1 MTLWELFKYYLYVGS
16 TAFGGPLAIINTIR
30 TDLVEKRGWLE
41 KEEFEHYFG
50 YAQIAP
56 GPMAFQVGVYNGFF
70 KFGIPGAALCGF
82 ALVLPSYLLVLAFSI
97 FYQKYNDISYVQFAL
112 YGISPAI
119 IAIILHSGIKLSK
132 NVLKKDYFLFF
143 IFFASIALTIFLKV
157 AILYLIISSGIIAL
171 IYYSIKNNKSEK
183 LNLLPLFIASPFA
196 FIERFM
202 DEVTQSMGSKLLDLA
217 LVFLKTGSLTYGSG
231 FVIIG
236 VLQQD
241 VVNNYHW
248 LNQADFLAGISFGN
262 ITPGPVVITSTFI
275 GYLTAGLTGSLVS
288 TFCIFFPTFCFVLI
302 LAHSIGKFKN
312 NFYLKSFIKG
322 ANAAAIGAILSTA
335 YNLSG
340 SSMIDIPTWIIFAI
354 SLLIL
359 FRVKVNTL
367 YLIVAAAACGIAIR
381 MMI

>member
-30 TDLVEKRGWLE
+30 VDLVEKRGWLE

-70 KFGIPGAALCGF
+70 KFGVAGAALCGF
-82 ALVLPSYLLVLAFSI
+82 ALVLPSYILVLLFSI
-97 FYQKYNDISYVQFAL
+97 FYQKYNDISYIQYAL
-112 YGISPAI
+112 YGVSPAI

-132 NVLKKDYFLFF
+132 NVLKKDYFLFVV
-143 IFFASIALTIFLKV
+143 FFLSIALTIFFKV
-157 AILYLIISSGIIAL
+157 GILYLIISSALIAV
-171 IYYSIKNNKSEK
+171 IYYSIRDKKTDK
-183 LNLLPLFIASPFA
+183 LNFLPLLIASPFA
-196 FIERFM
+196 FIGQ
-202 DEVTQSMGSKLLDLA
+202 VTQTMGSKLLDLA

-241 VVNNYHW
+241 VVVNYHW
-248 LNQADFLAGISFGN
+248 LSQADFLAGISFGN
-262 ITPGPVVITSTFI
+262 ITPGPVVITATFI
-275 GYLTAGLTGSLVS
+275 GYLTAGFWGSVVG

-302 LAHSIGKFKN
+302 LAHSISKFKD

-335 YNLSG
+335 YNLSW
-340 SSMIDIPTWIIFAI
+340 SSLIDIPTIIIF
-354 SLLIL
+354 LVTLIVL

-367 YLIVAAAACGIAIR
+367 YLIIAAAVCGIAVR
-381 MMI
+381 MMV

>member
-30 TDLVEKRGWLE
+30 TDLVEKRKWIE

-56 GPMAFQVGVYNGFF
+56 GPLAFQVGVYNGFF
-70 KFGIPGAALCGF
+70 KYGIAGAALCGF
-82 ALVLPSYLLVLAFSI
+82 GLVLPSYILVLIFSI
-97 FYQKYNDISYVQFAL
+97 VYQKYNDISYLQNAL
-112 YGISPAI
+112 YGVSPAI

-132 NVLKKDYFLFF
+132 NVLKKDYFLFVV
-143 IFFASIALTIFLKV
+143 FFASIALTIFLKV
-157 AILYLIISSGIIAL
+157 PILYLIVSSGVLAL
-171 IYYSIKNNKSEK
+171 IYYSIAEKKSSK
-183 LNLLPLFIASPFA
+183 ANFLPLIFASPLA
-196 FIERFM
+196 FIQET
-202 DEVTQSMGSKLLDLA
+202 TQTLGSKLLDLA

-248 LNQADFLAGISFGN
+248 LNQTDFLAGISFGN

-275 GYLTAGLTGSLVS
+275 GYLTAGFWGSIVS

-302 LAHSIGKFKN
+302 LAHSIAKFKN

-340 SSMIDIPTWIIFAI
+340 SSLIDIPTIVIFAV
-354 SLLIL
+354 SLIIL
-359 FRVKVNTL
+359 FRFKVNTL
-367 YLIVAAAACGIAIR
+367 YLIIAAAACGILVR
-381 MMI
+381 MIL

>member
-30 TDLVEKRGWLE
+30 VDLVEKRGWLE
-41 KEEFEHYFG
+41 KEEFEYYFG

-56 GPMAFQVGVYNGFF
+56 GPLAFQVGVYNGFF
-70 KFGIPGAALCGF
+70 KFGIIGAALCGF
-82 ALVLPSYLLVLAFSI
+82 GLVLPSYILVLVFSI
-97 FYQKYNDISYVQFAL
+97 FYQKYNDISYIQYAL
-112 YGISPAI
+112 YGVSPAI

-132 NVLKKDYFLFF
+132 NVLKKDIFLFVV
-143 IFFASIALTIFLKV
+143 FFLSIALTIFLKV
-157 AILYLIISSGIIAL
+157 PILYLIVSSGIFAL
-171 IYYSIKNNKSEK
+171 FYYSITTKQTEK
-183 LNLLPLFIASPFA
+183 LNFLPLLIASPFA
-196 FIERFM
+196 FIAQT
-202 DEVTQSMGSKLLDLA
+202 TQTLGSKLLDLA

-241 VVNNYHW
+241 VVVNYHW
-248 LNQADFLAGISFGN
+248 LSQADFLAGISFGN

-275 GYLTAGLTGSLVS
+275 GYLTAGMWGSVVS

-302 LAHSIGKFKN
+302 LAHSIGKFKD

-335 YNLSG
+335 YNLSW
-340 SSMIDIPTWIIFAI
+340 SSLIDIPTIIIFI
-354 SLLIL
+354 VTLIIL

-367 YLIVAAAACGIAIR
+367 YLIIAAAAVGIIVR
-381 MMI
+381 MII

>member
-16 TAFGGPLAIINTIR
+16 TTFGGPLAIMNTIR
-30 TDLVEKRGWLE
+30 VDLVEKRGWLK

-82 ALVLPSYLLVLAFSI
+82 ALVLPSYILVLVFSI
-97 FYQKYNDISYVQFAL
+97 FYQKYQDLSYIQNAL
-112 YGISPAI
+112 YGVSPVI

-132 NVLKKDYFLFF
+132 NVLKQDYFLYV
-143 IFFASIALTIFLKV
+143 IFFASIALTIFFKV
-157 AILYLIISSGIIAL
+157 PILYLIMSSALTAL
-171 IYYSIKNNKSEK
+171 IYYSIVNNKSSK
-183 LNLLPLFIASPFA
+183 LKFLPLLLTTPFA
-196 FIERFM
+196 FFSQ
-202 DEVTQSMGSKLLDLA
+202 VTESVNNKLIDLA

-236 VLQQD
+236 VLQQE

-248 LNQADFLAGISFGN
+248 LTESEFLAGISFGN

-275 GYLTAGLTGSLVS
+275 GYITAGIPGSLVA
-288 TFCIFFPTFCFVLI
+288 TLCIFLPTFCFVVI
-302 LAHSIGKFKN
+302 LAHGIARFKD
-312 NFYLKSFIKG
+312 NFYLKAFIKG

-335 YNLSG
+335 YMLSR
-340 SSMIDIPTWIIFAI
+340 SSIIDIPTIVLFLAAI
-354 SLLIL
+354 LIL
-359 FRVKVNTL
+359 FKMKANTL
-367 YLIVAAAACGIAIR
+367 LLIVIAAVCGILIKMYLISY
-381 MMI
+381 

>member
-70 KFGIPGAALCGF
+70 KFGIAGAALCGF
-82 ALVLPSYLLVLAFSI
+82 ALVLPSYILVLIFSI
-97 FYQKYNDISYVQFAL
+97 FYKQYNDVSYIQYAL
-112 YGISPAI
+112 YGVSPAI

-132 NVLKKDYFLFF
+132 NVLKKDYFLFVV
-143 IFFASIALTIFLKV
+143 FFLSIALTIFLKV
-157 AILYLIISSGIIAL
+157 PILLLIVSSGVLAL
-171 IYYSIKNNKSEK
+171 IFYSSQKKDEGKINF
-183 LNLLPLFIASPFA
+183 LPLLFASPLA
-196 FIERFM
+196 FIQEA
-202 DEVTQSMGSKLLDLA
+202 TQSMGSKLLDLA
-217 LVFLKTGSLTYGSG
+217 IVFLKTGSLTYGSG

-248 LNQADFLAGISFGN
+248 LSQTDFLAGISFGN

-275 GYLTAGLTGSLVS
+275 GYLTAGFWGSIVS

-302 LAHSIGKFKN
+302 LGHSIAKFRD

-340 SSMIDIPTWIIFAI
+340 SSMIDIATWIIFFVSI
-354 SLLIL
+354 LIL
-359 FRVKVNTL
+359 FKMKVNTL
-367 YLIVAAAACGIAIR
+367 YMIIAAAACGIAVK
-381 MMI
+381 MFL

>member
-1 MTLWELFKYYLYVGS
+1 LTLWELFKYYLYVGS

-70 KFGIPGAALCGF
+70 KFGAAGAALCGF
-82 ALVLPSYLLVLAFSI
+82 ALVLPSYLLVLIFSI
-97 FYQKYNDISYVQFAL
+97 FYQKYNDISYIQYAL
-112 YGISPAI
+112 YGVSPSI

-132 NVLKKDYFLFF
+132 NVLKKDWFLFAV
-143 IFFASIALTIFLKV
+143 FFLSIALTVVLKV
-157 AILYLIISSGIIAL
+157 PILYLIFSSGIVAL
-171 IYYSIKNNKSEK
+171 IYYSTRERTDSKINF
-183 LNLLPLFIASPFA
+183 LPFLMASPFA
-196 FIERFM
+196 FLEQ
-202 DEVTQSMGSKLLDLA
+202 VTQSMGSKLLDLA

-241 VVNNYHW
+241 VVVNYHW
-248 LNQADFLAGISFGN
+248 LSQADFLAGISFGN

-275 GYLTAGLTGSLVS
+275 GYLTAGFWGSIVS

-302 LAHSIGKFKN
+302 LAHSISKFKN
-312 NFYLKSFIKG
+312 NFYLKAFIKG

-335 YNLSG
+335 YNLSW
-340 SSMIDIPTWIIFAI
+340 SSIIDIPTIVIFVVSI
-354 SLLIL
+354 LIL
-359 FRVKVNTL
+359 FKFKANTL
-367 YLIVAAAACGIAIR
+367 YMIIAAAACGIAVR
-381 MMI
+381 MMM

>member
-1 MTLWELFKYYLYVGS
+1 LTLWELFKYYLYVGS
-16 TAFGGPLAIINTIR
+16 TTFGGPLAIINTIR

-56 GPMAFQVGVYNGFF
+56 GPVAFQVGVYNGFY
-70 KFGIPGAALCGF
+70 KFGIAGAALCGF
-82 ALVLPSYLLVLAFSI
+82 GLVLPSYILVLIFSI
-97 FYQKYNDISYVQFAL
+97 FYQQYNDISYIQYAL
-112 YGISPAI
+112 YGVSPVI

-132 NVLKKDYFLFF
+132 NVLKKDYFLFG
-143 IFFASIALTIFLKV
+143 IFFLSIALTIFFKV
-157 AILYLIISSGIIAL
+157 GILYIIFSSAL
-171 IYYSIKNNKSEK
+171 AAVVYYSFPNKKNGK
-183 LNLLPLFIASPFA
+183 LNFLPLLLASPFA
-196 FIERFM
+196 FIG
-202 DEVTQSMGSKLLDLA
+202 EVTQSMGSRLLDLA

-241 VVNNYHW
+241 VVVNYQW
-248 LNQADFLAGISFGN
+248 LSQADFLAGISFGN

-275 GYLTAGLTGSLVS
+275 GYLAAGFWGSVVS

-302 LAHSIGKFKN
+302 LAHSISKFKE

-335 YNLSG
+335 YNLSW
-340 SSMIDIPTWIIFAI
+340 SSIIDIPTIVIFVV

-359 FRVKVNTL
+359 FRFKVNTL
-367 YLIVAAAACGIAIR
+367 YLIIAAAVCGITVR
-381 MMI
+381 MMM

>member
-30 TDLVEKRGWLE
+30 VDLVEKRGWLQ

-82 ALVLPSYLLVLAFSI
+82 ALVLPSYILVLIFSI
-97 FYQKYNDISYVQFAL
+97 FYQQYNDVSYIQNAL
-112 YGISPAI
+112 YGVSPAI

-132 NVLKKDYFLFF
+132 NVLQKDIFLFVV
-143 IFFASIALTIFLKV
+143 FFASIALTIFFKV
-157 AILYLIISSGIIAL
+157 PILYLIVSSGLIAL
-171 IYYSIKNNKSEK
+171 IYYSMQSKKNDGINF
-183 LNLLPLFIASPFA
+183 LPLLWASPLA
-196 FIERFM
+196 FISQVIES
-202 DEVTQSMGSKLLDLA
+202 TNSKLVDLA

-241 VVNNYHW
+241 VVVNYQW
-248 LNQADFLAGISFGN
+248 LSEVDFLAGISFGN

-275 GYLTAGLTGSLVS
+275 GYLTAGFWGSIIS
-288 TFCIFFPTFCFVLI
+288 TICIFLPTFCFVLI
-302 LAHSIGKFKN
+302 LAHSISKFKN

-322 ANAAAIGAILSTA
+322 ANAAAIGAIISTA
-335 YNLSG
+335 YNLSK
-340 SSMIDIPTWIIFAI
+340 SSIIDIPTLIIFAVSI
-354 SLLIL
+354 VIL

-367 YLIVAAAACGIAIR
+367 YMIIAAAAIGILVK
-381 MMI
+381 MIVY

>member
-16 TAFGGPLAIINTIR
+16 TTFGGPLAIINTIR

-56 GPMAFQVGVYNGFF
+56 GPVAFQVGVYNGFY
-70 KFGIPGAALCGF
+70 KFGIAGAALCGF
-82 ALVLPSYLLVLAFSI
+82 GLVLPSYILVLIFSI
-97 FYQKYNDISYVQFAL
+97 FYQQYNDISYIQYAL
-112 YGISPAI
+112 YGVSPVI

-132 NVLKKDYFLFF
+132 NVLKKDYFLFG
-143 IFFASIALTIFLKV
+143 IFFLSIALTIYFKV
-157 AILYLIISSGIIAL
+157 GILYIIFSSAL
-171 IYYSIKNNKSEK
+171 AAVVYYSFRNKKNGK
-183 LNLLPLFIASPFA
+183 LNFLPLLLASPFA
-196 FIERFM
+196 FIG
-202 DEVTQSMGSKLLDLA
+202 EVTQSMGSRLLDLA

-241 VVNNYHW
+241 VVVNYQW
-248 LNQADFLAGISFGN
+248 LSQADFLAGISFGN

-275 GYLTAGLTGSLVS
+275 GYLAAGFWGSVVS

-302 LAHSIGKFKN
+302 LAHSISKFKE
-312 NFYLKSFIKG
+312 NFYLKAFIKG

-335 YNLSG
+335 YNLSW
-340 SSMIDIPTWIIFAI
+340 SSIIDIPTIVIFVV

-359 FRVKVNTL
+359 FRFKVNTL
-367 YLIVAAAACGIAIR
+367 YLIIAAAVCGITVR
-381 MMI
+381 MMM

>member
-16 TAFGGPLAIINTIR
+16 TTFGGPLAIINTIR

-56 GPMAFQVGVYNGFF
+56 GPVAFQVGVYNGFY
-70 KFGIPGAALCGF
+70 KFGIAGAALCGF
-82 ALVLPSYLLVLAFSI
+82 GLVLPSYILVLIFSI
-97 FYQKYNDISYVQFAL
+97 FYQQYNDISYIQYAL
-112 YGISPAI
+112 YGVSPVI

-132 NVLKKDYFLFF
+132 NVLKKDYFLFG
-143 IFFASIALTIFLKV
+143 IFFLSIALTIFFKV
-157 AILYLIISSGIIAL
+157 GILYIIFSSAL
-171 IYYSIKNNKSEK
+171 AAVVYYSFPNKKNGK
-183 LNLLPLFIASPFA
+183 LNFLPLLLASPFA
-196 FIERFM
+196 FIG
-202 DEVTQSMGSKLLDLA
+202 EVTQSMGSRLLDLA

-241 VVNNYHW
+241 VVVNYQW
-248 LNQADFLAGISFGN
+248 LSQADFLAGISFGN

-275 GYLTAGLTGSLVS
+275 GYLAAGFWGSVVS

-302 LAHSIGKFKN
+302 LAHSISKFKE

-335 YNLSG
+335 YNLSW
-340 SSMIDIPTWIIFAI
+340 SSIIDIPTIVIFVV

-359 FRVKVNTL
+359 FRFKVNTL
-367 YLIVAAAACGIAIR
+367 YLIIAAAVCGITVR
-381 MMI
+381 MMM

>member
-16 TAFGGPLAIINTIR
+16 TAFGGPLAIMNTIR
-30 TDLVEKRGWLE
+30 VDLVEKRGWLQ

-70 KFGIPGAALCGF
+70 KFGIAGAALCGF
-82 ALVLPSYLLVLAFSI
+82 ALVLPSYILVLLFSI
-97 FYQKYNDISYVQFAL
+97 FYEKYNDISYIQYAL
-112 YGISPAI
+112 YGVSPAI

-143 IFFASIALTIFLKV
+143 IFFLCIALTVIFKV
-157 AILYLIISSGIIAL
+157 PILYLIFSSGIVAL
-171 IYYSIKNNKSEK
+171 IYYSTREKSEGK
-183 LNLLPLFIASPFA
+183 INFLPLLLASPFA
-196 FIERFM
+196 FIEQ
-202 DEVTQSMGSKLLDLA
+202 VTQSMGSKLLDLA

-241 VVNNYHW
+241 VVVNYHW
-248 LNQADFLAGISFGN
+248 LSQADFLAGISFGN

-275 GYLTAGLTGSLVS
+275 GYLTAGFWGSIVS

-302 LAHSIGKFKN
+302 LAHSIAKFRD

-335 YNLSG
+335 YNLSW
-340 SSMIDIPTWIIFAI
+340 SSIIDIPTIVIFVVSI
-354 SLLIL
+354 LIL
-359 FRVKVNTL
+359 FTFKANTL
-367 YLIVAAAACGIAIR
+367 YMIIAAAACGIAVR
-381 MMI
+381 VMM

>member
-1 MTLWELFKYYLYVGS
+1 MTLWQLFKYYLYVGS

-30 TDLVEKRGWLE
+30 TDLVEKRKWVDR
-41 KEEFEHYFG
+41 EEFDHYFG

-56 GPMAFQVGVYNGFF
+56 GPLAFQVGVYNGFF

-82 ALVLPSYLLVLAFSI
+82 GLVLPSYLLVLIFSI
-97 FYQKYNDISYVQFAL
+97 VYQRYNDISYLQNAL
-112 YGISPAI
+112 YGVSPAI

-132 NVLKKDYFLFF
+132 NVLQKDYFLFAV
-143 IFFASIALTIFLKV
+143 FFLSIALTIFLKV
-157 AILYLIISSGIIAL
+157 PILYLIVSSGLAAL
-171 IYYSIKNNKSEK
+171 IYYSIKNKETGK
-183 LNLLPLFIASPFA
+183 LNFLPLAIASPFA
-196 FIERFM
+196 FLFQ
-202 DEVTQSMGSKLLDLA
+202 TAQSMGNKLLDLA

-241 VVNNYHW
+241 VVNNYQW
-248 LNQADFLAGISFGN
+248 LNQTDFLAGISFGN

-275 GYLTAGLTGSLVS
+275 GYLTAGFWGSIVS

-302 LAHSIGKFKN
+302 LAHSISKFKN

-335 YNLSG
+335 YNLSKG
-340 SSMIDIPTWIIFAI
+340 ALIDIPTIIIFAVSI
-354 SLLIL
+354 IIL
-359 FRVKVNTL
+359 FRFKVNTL
-367 YLIVAAAACGIAIR
+367 YLIIAAAASGIIVR
-381 MMI
+381 MFM

>member
-1 MTLWELFKYYLYVGS
+1 MTLWGLFKYYLYVGS
-16 TAFGGPLAIINTIR
+16 TCFGGPLAIINTIR
-30 TDLVEKRGWLE
+30 TDLVEKRKWID

-56 GPMAFQVGVYNGFF
+56 GPLAFQVGVYNGFF
-70 KFGIPGAALCGF
+70 KHGISGAVLAGFG
-82 ALVLPSYLLVLAFSI
+82 LVLPSYLLVLIFSI
-97 FYQKYNDISYVQFAL
+97 FYQKYNDVSYLQNAL
-112 YGISPAI
+112 YGVSPAI

-132 NVLKKDYFLFF
+132 NVLKKDYLLYV

-157 AILYLIISSGIIAL
+157 PILYLIVSSGLIAL
-171 IYYSIKNNKSEK
+171 VFYSIKENKSQK
-183 LNLLPLFIASPFA
+183 LNFLPLVLASPLA
-196 FIERFM
+196 FIQQT
-202 DEVTQSMGSKLLDLA
+202 TQTAGAKLLDLA

-248 LNQADFLAGISFGN
+248 LNQTDFLAGISFGN

-275 GYLTAGLTGSLVS
+275 GYMAAGFWGSVIS

-302 LAHSIGKFKN
+302 LAHSIAKFKD
-312 NFYLKSFIKG
+312 NFYLKVFIKG

-340 SSMIDIPTWIIFAI
+340 SSLIDIATYVIFAV
-354 SLLIL
+354 SLAIL
-359 FRVKVNTL
+359 FKFKVNTL
-367 YLIVAAAACGIAIR
+367 YLIVAAAACGIIVR
-381 MMI
+381 MIV

>member
-30 TDLVEKRGWLE
+30 TDLVEKRKWIE

-56 GPMAFQVGVYNGFF
+56 GPLAFQVGVYNGFF
-70 KFGIPGAALCGF
+70 KYGIAGAALCGF
-82 ALVLPSYLLVLAFSI
+82 GLVLPSYILVLIFSI
-97 FYQKYNDISYVQFAL
+97 VYQKYNDISYLQNAL
-112 YGISPAI
+112 YGVSPAI

-132 NVLKKDYFLFF
+132 NVLKKDYFLFVV
-143 IFFASIALTIFLKV
+143 FFASIALTIFLKV
-157 AILYLIISSGIIAL
+157 PILYLIVSSGVLAL
-171 IYYSIKNNKSEK
+171 IYYSIAEKKSSK
-183 LNLLPLFIASPFA
+183 ANFLPLIFASPLA
-196 FIERFM
+196 FIQET
-202 DEVTQSMGSKLLDLA
+202 TQTLGSKLLDLA

-248 LNQADFLAGISFGN
+248 LNQTDFLAGISFGN

-275 GYLTAGLTGSLVS
+275 GYLTAGFWGSIVS

-302 LAHSIGKFKN
+302 LAHSIAKFKN

-340 SSMIDIPTWIIFAI
+340 SSLIDIPTIVIFAV
-354 SLLIL
+354 SLIIL
-359 FRVKVNTL
+359 FRFKVNTL
-367 YLIVAAAACGIAIR
+367 YLIIAAAACGILVR
-381 MMI
+381 MIV